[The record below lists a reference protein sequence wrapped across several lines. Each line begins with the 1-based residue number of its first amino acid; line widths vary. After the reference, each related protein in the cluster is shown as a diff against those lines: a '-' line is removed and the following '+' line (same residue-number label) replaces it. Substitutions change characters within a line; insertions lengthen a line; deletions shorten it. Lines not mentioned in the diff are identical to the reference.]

1 MNMNVILVGVMAAV
15 FLVACDQDDTDDLS
29 RPAPIK
35 VSVNAEK
42 VVRSDVQTWLFG
54 EGTVLAIKREFLSFE
69 SAGRIIYVDPNVK
82 EGDRVFKGQLIAYQ
96 EKNSLVE
103 NATGQKKMLSHAS
116 VRDAKANL
124 DLAQKTYTRFK
135 QLREQGFTSQQ
146 EFDEAEAKY
155 QQAQVAYQNSHI
167 IADESRIISPMD
179 GVIARL
185 NVRQGNYFSPSQVQF
200 TDEAGALNTVPVVI
214 IDPSAFEL
222 SVSMPSLY
230 YRQLSMG
237 SKVIFQ
243 QGVNHSG
250 SMTDLSE
257 QDQIE
262 GFVYSISPSIDPNTR
277 TFTVALRSTQG
288 AQYLHDG
295 EYLSA
300 WIAGPVAENALTV
313 PIDSVRFENNKPYVF
328 KIDDET
334 NLVSKTFVTLGV
346 MGKDSRELVSGLS
359 LDDYIVTEG
368 RSRLTDGDLVYII
381 NPPAS
386 GKTAEVMP

>member
-1 MNMNVILVGVMAAV
+1 MNMNVILVGMVAV
-15 FLVACDQDDTDDLS
+15 VSVVACDQNDTDDIS

-96 EKNSLVE
+96 EKNSLLE
-103 NATGQKKMLSHAS
+103 NGTGQEKMLSHAS

-135 QLREQGFTSQQ
+135 KLREQGFTSQQ
-146 EFDEAEAKY
+146 EFDEAEVKL
-155 QQAQVAYQNSHI
+155 QQAQVAYQNSKI

-185 NVRQGNYFSPSQVQF
+185 NIKQGNYFLPSQVQF
-200 TDEAGALNTVPVVI
+200 TDEAGALSTVPVVI
-214 IDPSAFEL
+214 IDPSSFEL
-222 SVSMPSLY
+222 AVSMPSLY
-230 YRQLSMG
+230 YQQLSVG
-237 SKVIFQ
+237 SKVVYQ
-243 QGVNHSG
+243 QGG
-250 SMTDLSE
+250 SQSISITD
-257 QDQIE
+257 QDRQSYIE
-262 GFVYSISPSIDPNTR
+262 GYVYSISPSIDPNTR
-277 TFTVALRSTQG
+277 TFSVALRSTQG
-288 AQYLHDG
+288 AENLHDG

-300 WIAGPVAENALTV
+300 WIAGPVAKNALTV

-328 KIDDET
+328 KIDKET
-334 NLVSKTFVTLGV
+334 NLVSKTFVTLGLI
-346 MGKDSRELVSGLS
+346 GKDNRELVSGLS
-359 LDDYIVTEG
+359 LDDYIVTGG

-381 NPPAS
+381 NTPAS
-386 GKTAEVMP
+386 GKAAEVLP